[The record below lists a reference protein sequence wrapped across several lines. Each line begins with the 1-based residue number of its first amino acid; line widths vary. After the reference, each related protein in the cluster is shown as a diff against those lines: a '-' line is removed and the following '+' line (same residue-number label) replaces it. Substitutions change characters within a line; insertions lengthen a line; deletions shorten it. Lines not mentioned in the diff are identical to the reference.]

1 MKCGDNIEIKNMGK
15 MKNIFI
21 QMKNEQWEGTPAE
34 YLKKLLKEK
43 KNGKNDKITHV
54 VRKNNR

>member
-1 MKCGDNIEIKNMGK
+1 MAK

-34 YLKKLLKEK
+34 YLKKILKEK
-43 KNGKNDKITHV
+43 EYKKNVEDLYKKN
-54 VRKNNR
+54 

>member
-1 MKCGDNIEIKNMGK
+1 MGK

-34 YLKKLLKEK
+34 YLKKILKEK
-43 KNGKNDKITHV
+43 EYKENVEKLYKEDK
-54 VRKNNR
+54 

>member
-1 MKCGDNIEIKNMGK
+1 

-34 YLKKLLKEK
+34 YLKKILKEK
-43 KNGKNDKITHV
+43 EYKKNVEDLYKKN
-54 VRKNNR
+54 

>member
-1 MKCGDNIEIKNMGK
+1 

-34 YLKKLLKEK
+34 YLKKLLKKQENAKKYLLK
-43 KNGKNDKITHV
+43 KNK
-54 VRKNNR
+54 

>member
-1 MKCGDNIEIKNMGK
+1 MGK

-34 YLKKLLKEK
+34 YLKKVLKEKELMEDVKNLLKENK
-43 KNGKNDKITHV
+43 
-54 VRKNNR
+54 

>member
-1 MKCGDNIEIKNMGK
+1 

-21 QMKNEQWEGTPAE
+21 QMKNEKWEGTPAE

-43 KNGKNDKITHV
+43 KYKEDVEDLYKKNT
-54 VRKNNR
+54 